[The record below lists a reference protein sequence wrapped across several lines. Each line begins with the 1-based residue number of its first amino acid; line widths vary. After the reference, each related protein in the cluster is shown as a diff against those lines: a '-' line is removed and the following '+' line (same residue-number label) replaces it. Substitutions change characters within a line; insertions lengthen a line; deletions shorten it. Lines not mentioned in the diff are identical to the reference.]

1 MPTSKNS
8 HPENKNWQN
17 MMDNLWDGV
26 YVVDREKR
34 IEYWNAAAVE
44 ITGYQNEDACGN
56 YCRHLLAHHI
66 EATVLCEV
74 ACPLDATMKD
84 GKVRDA
90 PVFLKD
96 KHNVSVPVRVRTLPR
111 YDALGNING
120 AFEIFCKIGDTHE
133 TNHFLSELSNIAYV
147 DSLTH
152 ASRRN
157 YGEEM
162 LEKAMES
169 FAATKVPFAVLLLDV
184 DNFKS
189 FNDTHGHP
197 FGDTV
202 LTSVSTVAQKN
213 LRRSDLLVRWGGDEF
228 LIISPNIGYQAL
240 GKLAAK
246 ICRVISDLRL
256 ETPEGSSV
264 EISVSIGGTLS
275 NIGDTQEHLLTRVD
289 ALMYASKKRG
299 KNCYSLG

>member
-1 MPTSKNS
+1 
-8 HPENKNWQN
+8 

-34 IEYWNAAAVE
+34 IEYWNAAAAE
-44 ITGYQNEDACGN
+44 ITSYASEDACARH
-56 YCRHLLAHHI
+56 CKHLLAHHI
-66 EATVLCEV
+66 EATVLCDV

-84 GKVRDA
+84 GQVREA

-96 KHNVSVPVRVRTLPR
+96 KYNISVPVRVRTLPR
-111 YDALGNING
+111 YDAAGEIDG
-120 AFEIFCKIGDTHE
+120 AFEIFCKIGDTRE
-133 TNHFLSELSNIAYV
+133 INHFLSELSNVAYV

-157 YGEEM
+157 YGEDM
-162 LEKAMES
+162 LKKAMES
-169 FAATKVPFAVLLLDV
+169 FAATKSPFAVLLVDV
-184 DNFKS
+184 DDFKR
-189 FNDTHGHP
+189 FNDTYGHS

-202 LTSVSTVAQKN
+202 LTSVASVAQKN

-228 LIISPNIGYQAL
+228 LVISPGIDHQVL

-246 ICRVISDLRL
+246 ICKVISDLRL
-256 ETPEGSSV
+256 EVSGTPV
-264 EISVSIGGTLS
+264 EVSVSVGATLS
-275 NIGDTQEHLLTRVD
+275 NIGDTQVYLLERVD